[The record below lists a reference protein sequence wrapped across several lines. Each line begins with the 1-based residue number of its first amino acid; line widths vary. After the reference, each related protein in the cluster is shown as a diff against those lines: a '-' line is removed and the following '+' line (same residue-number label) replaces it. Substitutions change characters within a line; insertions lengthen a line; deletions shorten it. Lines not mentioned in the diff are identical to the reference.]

1 MDNRKRFENGWWINL
16 RFELKMMTQEKEI
29 SVIIPVYNAQTCL
42 EKTVEQITF
51 VLSSMQVSYEII
63 LIDDASSD
71 GSWNIIKQLKS
82 SGDHFKGVRFNRNYG
97 QHNALLCGINFAS
110 GAYIVTIDDDLEQDP
125 KDIEVLYNQIKD
137 QNLDLVY
144 GIPVNIRKNIFRK
157 ILTIVYKKI
166 SQVENKKAGEGSAF
180 RIFTSSLKNS
190 LLTHDGSLFFLDE
203 IALWYT
209 DNIGYA
215 KVNFQ
220 KSLKT
225 NSGYGISS
233 LFTLSL
239 RVLSLSSTMPLKIVR
254 VLGLYIS
261 VISFFLGIYFFIR
274 KFSENVPM
282 GYTSLIVAILFGTGI
297 TTFSLGIIGE
307 YLGNLISLSNKKP
320 SYSIKEK
327 I

>member
-1 MDNRKRFENGWWINL
+1 ME
-16 RFELKMMTQEKEI
+16 EQAKEI
-29 SVIIPVYNAQTCL
+29 SVIIPVYNAEVCL
-42 EKTVEQITF
+42 RKTVNEVLR
-51 VLSSMQVSYEII
+51 VLSLMHVSYEII

-71 GSWNIIKQLKS
+71 NSWNIIKELKA
-82 SGDHFKGVRFNRNYG
+82 GTDYIKGVRFNKNYG

-110 GAYIVTIDDDLEQDP
+110 GLYIVTIDDDLEQNP
-125 KDIEVLYNQIKD
+125 NDIEVLYRKLKEL
-137 QNLDLVY
+137 NLDLIY
-144 GIPVNIRKNIFRK
+144 GSPMNVRKNIFRK
-157 ILTIVYKKI
+157 ILTKIYKKI
-166 SQVENKKAGEGSAF
+166 SQIENKKAGEGSSF
-180 RIFTSSLKNS
+180 RIFTAALKSSLLN
-190 LLTHDGSLFFLDE
+190 HDGSLFFLDE

-209 DNIGYA
+209 DNIGYE

-220 KSLKT
+220 KSLKS

-254 VLGLYIS
+254 ILGLYIS
-261 VISFFLGIYFFIR
+261 LISILAGTYFFIR

-282 GYTSLIVAILFGTGI
+282 GYTSLIVTILFGTGI